1 MAKKYPL
8 MDMGQNIFLVILWSQ
23 SNALVNKSLSFYKYI
38 ILQVPVKKAL
48 DYINLNQAINGVWF
62 FRSFSF
68 RFNIRY
74 YQQYNKYHITSTKC
88 KVSPDWIY
96 NVW

>member
-1 MAKKYPL
+1 

-62 FRSFSF
+62 SLDLFPLDLILDII
-68 RFNIRY
+68 N
-74 YQQYNKYHITSTKC
+74 NTTS
-88 KVSPDWIY
+88 II
-96 NVW
+96 